1 MVEVGVTML
10 AVWLVCG
17 CSVRGTSVDVG
28 NGVGGLEE
36 EPCTLLVTMLVSSS
50 SESTLTLFVGVE
62 TVQRPWEVRWAFM
75 MACPWCST
83 LA

>member
-10 AVWLVCG
+10 AVWLVGG

-28 NGVGGLEE
+28 NVVGGLDE
-36 EPCTLLVTMLVSSS
+36 EPCTLLVTMVVSS
-50 SESTLTLFVGVE
+50 SESTITLFAGVE

-75 MACPWCST
+75 MAWPWWST